1 MRVVSIANQKGGV
14 GKTTTAMSLAA
25 VAAESS
31 RTLLLDT
38 DPQASATWWADQ
50 AGDGLPFDVATDTDP
65 GVISRLRELGDK
77 YDVLVVDTPGS
88 LEGQDVLRAVLEAS
102 DYVILPTEPAA
113 LAIMPLIQTIE
124 TVVKPAGRPYRVL
137 LNLADPRSPQE
148 TDEAR
153 TLLTKRGIPTF
164 AAAVRE
170 YKSHKRAPL
179 AGEVVTQYPKD
190 RYSAMAVD
198 DYRRVAL
205 ELFAEFSRLTD
216 SRSPKKRLKVAK

>member
-1 MRVVSIANQKGGV
+1 MRVVSVANQKGGV

-25 VAAESS
+25 VASESS

-38 DPQASATWWADQ
+38 DPQRSATWWADQ
-50 AGDGLPFDVATDTDP
+50 AGETLPFDIATDTDP
-65 GVISRLRELGDK
+65 GVIGRLRELDDK

-88 LEGQDVLRAVLEAS
+88 LEGQDVLRAVLDAS

-124 TVVKPAGRPYRVL
+124 SIVRPANRPYRVL
-137 LNLADPRSPQE
+137 LNIVDPRSPQE
-148 TDEAR
+148 TEEAR
-153 TLLTKRGIPTF
+153 ALLLKRDIPTF

-179 AGEVVTQYPKD
+179 AGEVVTQYAKD
-190 RYSAMAVD
+190 RYSSQAVD

-205 ELFAEFSRLTD
+205 ELFAEWSRLTE
-216 SRSPKKRLKVAK
+216 SQSSKRRLRKVK

>member
-50 AGDGLPFDVATDTDP
+50 AGDGLPFDLATDTDP
-65 GVISRLRELGDK
+65 GSIRRLRELGDK
-77 YDVLVVDTPGS
+77 YDVLIVDTPGS
-88 LEGQDVLRAVLEAS
+88 LEGHDVLKAVLEAS

-113 LAIMPLIQTIE
+113 LAIMPLLQTIDSI
-124 TVVKPAGRPYRVL
+124 VKPAGRPYRVL

-179 AGEVVTQYPKD
+179 AGEVVTQYARD

-205 ELFAEFSRLTD
+205 ELFAELSRLTE
-216 SRSPKKRLKVAK
+216 SRPADVRKSVAN